1 MQLKRVL
8 LPLFGA
14 VLSPVVAAQAAD
26 GPGPAGEKIC
36 LIAGWENPASVCVTH
51 TRTIAATCYNCH
63 GPNGNSSAAI
73 PSLAGQ
79 ERAYFVQ
86 AMKDF
91 KSGQRESSV
100 MKRYAMG
107 YSDSEY
113 EALAELFASIN

>member
-1 MQLKRVL
+1 MQMKRVL
-8 LPLFGA
+8 SALFGA
-14 VLSPVVAAQAAD
+14 ALFPAVAAQAAD
-26 GPGPAGEKIC
+26 GAGPAGEKVC

-63 GPNGNSSAAI
+63 GQNGKSGGAI

-79 ERAYFVQ
+79 ERAYFIQ

-91 KSGQRESSV
+91 KSGQRASSV
-100 MKRYAMG
+100 MQRYAMG